1 MWGSSSTLW
10 YVDGRH
16 RSCECMADIL
26 DVWYLCTGQV
36 VIGIAVGGAA
46 FTAAGRKRYA
56 AIARWVAEQGISVPW
71 TLLLSMGN
79 DVYQREPSKDINRSK
94 VKAICC
100 CQYALAKTMVDV
112 GLKALTALYVCC
124 AIMIS

>member
-1 MWGSSSTLW
+1 MILSSYPLLRPGKADGLAPCAGLIIADSFTNPRIS
-10 YVDGRH
+10 DGRH
-16 RSCECMADIL
+16 RSYECMGDIL
-26 DVWYLCTGQV
+26 DEWYLATGQV

-71 TLLLSMGN
+71 TLLISIGN

-100 CQYALAKTMVDV
+100 C
-112 GLKALTALYVCC
+112 
-124 AIMIS
+124 

>member
-1 MWGSSSTLW
+1 MVGSPYRLW
-10 YVDGRH
+10 WPCKADGGAPYAGLNISDSFRSPRYFDGRH
-16 RSCECMADIL
+16 RSYECMADIR
-26 DVWYLCTGQV
+26 DAWYLCTGQV

-100 CQYALAKTMVDV
+100 R
-112 GLKALTALYVCC
+112 
-124 AIMIS
+124 

>member
-1 MWGSSSTLW
+1 MTTSSYRLLRPRKADGHAP
-10 YVDGRH
+10 YVGLIISDSFTNLLARGR
-16 RSCECMADIL
+16 SYECMGDIL
-26 DVWYLCTGQV
+26 DEWYSLSGQV

-46 FTAAGRKRYA
+46 FTAHGRKRYA
-56 AIARWVAEQGISVPW
+56 TIVRWVAEQGISVPW

-100 CQYALAKTMVDV
+100 R
-112 GLKALTALYVCC
+112 
-124 AIMIS
+124 